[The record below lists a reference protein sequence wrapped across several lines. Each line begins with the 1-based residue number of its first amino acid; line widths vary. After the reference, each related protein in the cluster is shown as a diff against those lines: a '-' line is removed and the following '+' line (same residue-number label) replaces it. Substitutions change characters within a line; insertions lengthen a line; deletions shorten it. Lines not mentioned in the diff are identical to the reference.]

1 MNTNRLP
8 PVIIY
13 SGELTLEQLWAF
25 PSFVSWMDTLDRYA
39 SSGCRV
45 EWIHVYG
52 GTLFGLHHVQ
62 SLFVDARVVD
72 VEGAVVAP
80 AASELTC
87 KIEPSLIPCAGMLR
101 SDTTGTLFLFTDA
114 QTRETF
120 ILLTK
125 QERALVGKPITEL
138 PTGIIDGHGWF
149 CGAQA
154 DKIARILGK
163 RVNITELQPLNPR
176 PTHSACALVDQGI
189 RYFLHERTLSHAQM
203 LALSLAATPVSNA
216 TGELEILVTPF
227 DMDKLPTDDGKLWS
241 AIGLISRARPGLL
254 LEYGLV
260 PMPSI

>member
-1 MNTNRLP
+1 MTTNTLP

-13 SGELTLEQLWAF
+13 AGDLSLEQLWAF
-25 PSFVSWMDTLDRYA
+25 PSFVNWMDTLDRYA

-52 GTLFGLHHVQ
+52 GTHFGLRHVQ
-62 SLFVDARVVD
+62 SLFVDARVID
-72 VEGAVVAP
+72 VEGTVVPPTTDKFTGKTEA
-80 AASELTC
+80 
-87 KIEPSLIPCAGMLR
+87 SLIPCAGMLR
-101 SDTTGTLFLFTDA
+101 SNTGGVLFLFTDA

-120 ILLTK
+120 ILLTR
-125 QERALVGKPITEL
+125 QERTLVGKPIIEL

-149 CGAQA
+149 CGTHA

-163 RVNITELQPLNPR
+163 TVNITELQPLNPR

-189 RYFLHERTLSHAQM
+189 RYFLHEQTLSHEQV
-203 LALSLAATPVSNA
+203 LALGLAATPVSNA

-227 DMDKLPTDDGKLWS
+227 DLDKLPTDDGKLWC
-241 AIGLISRARPGLL
+241 AIGLISRARPELL